1 MKLNKRY
8 LALAFEALLFLLASL
23 ATFTCVASLANVVGS
38 TDMPIKRM
46 GPYYLSVLALIYS
59 VFLIHLVLFPKSEA
73 KLKLTLKV
81 SSIVMAA
88 LAFLSALLIV
98 INLASH
104 EYSSFVSGVV
114 TPLFPL
120 DSFLWDLGLIAL
132 GVYLAIKGF
141 RFSSKTTRVYYPY
154 SHGMVRKIFGSFFRG
169 FYLLIA
175 LYLTGAALTFIFI
188 ANYGSATWW
197 AMLGLWLLMLVPCA
211 TLIYH
216 DFFYKKPEGHSNEEN
231 RKIALIVL
239 GGGLLL
245 TFYFLLALLLR
256 RNFIVEDAT
265 SLFLFDYM
273 KSWNAAPY
281 IVSLMANV
289 PPLVAWLFALG
300 KPKEKPQQ
308 NQGEAVQKPAETPE
322 KIS

>member
-1 MKLNKRY
+1 M
-8 LALAFEALLFLLASL
+8 
-23 ATFTCVASLANVVGS
+23 
-38 TDMPIKRM
+38 
-46 GPYYLSVLALIYS
+46 
-59 VFLIHLVLFPKSEA
+59 
-73 KLKLTLKV
+73 
-81 SSIVMAA
+81 
-88 LAFLSALLIV
+88 
-98 INLASH
+98 
-104 EYSSFVSGVV
+104 
-114 TPLFPL
+114 
-120 DSFLWDLGLIAL
+120 
-132 GVYLAIKGF
+132 
-141 RFSSKTTRVYYPY
+141 SKTARSNTRSARSPLLVIC
-154 SHGMVRKIFGSFFRG
+154 VIF
-169 FYLLIA
+169 
-175 LYLTGAALTFIFI
+175 TGALWRWGQI
-188 ANYGSATWW
+188 AIA
-197 AMLGLWLLMLVPCA
+197 
-211 TLIYH
+211 H

-245 TFYFLLALLLR
+245 TCYFLLALLLR